1 MQYLIP
7 IASGKGGVG
16 KSILAANL
24 GIALAQQQK
33 TVILVDLDLG
43 GSNLHT
49 ILGIRNRHAGIGHF
63 IYRQAASLEELVVE
77 TQQERLFLIPGD
89 GLFAGTAN
97 LPYWRKLALMK
108 ELERLTADFVIFD
121 LGSGSTFNTL
131 DLFLVSPAGLIV
143 TTPDTTA
150 ILNAYSFLKASM
162 LRLLQR
168 SFPGKSE
175 ERRAV
180 LEFMETRV
188 EGSDMS
194 IRNVLEAIFS
204 IDPESGRRAE
214 EALESFRPRIVMNM
228 GRSAEDIKLG
238 TRLRMVARDNLKHD
252 LEFVA
257 YLPQD
262 ELTSRSPLE
271 RRPTMLTY
279 PQSQYSRAVTQ
290 CATRIIHEPIPELL
304 KLFPD
309 DEDIQ
314 ELAEGFAGR
323 SSEA

>member
-1 MQYLIP
+1 
-7 IASGKGGVG
+7 
-16 KSILAANL
+16 AA
-24 GIALAQQQK
+24 G
-33 TVILVDLDLG
+33 
-43 GSNLHT
+43 
-49 ILGIRNRHAGIGHF
+49 
-63 IYRQAASLEELVVE
+63 LEELVVE
-77 TQQERLFLIPGD
+77 TQQQRLFLIPGD

-108 ELERLTADFVIFD
+108 ELERLTADFVILD

-180 LEFMETRV
+180 LDFMETRV

-194 IRNVLEAIFS
+194 IHNVLEAIAS
-204 IDPESGRRAE
+204 IDAESGQRAE
-214 EALESFRPRIVMNM
+214 EALENFRPRIVMNM

>member
-33 TVILVDLDLG
+33 TVVLVDLDLG

-63 IYRQAASLEELVVE
+63 IYRQAAGLEELVVE
-77 TQQERLFLIPGD
+77 TPQERLFLIPGD

-108 ELERLTADFVIFD
+108 ELERLTADFVILD
-121 LGSGSTFNTL
+121 LGSGSAFNTL

-150 ILNAYSFLKASM
+150 ILNAYSFLKSSM

-180 LEFMETRV
+180 LTFMETRV

-194 IRNVLEAIFS
+194 IRNVLEAIAALS
-204 IDPESGRRAE
+204 PESGHRAE
-214 EALESFRPRIVMNM
+214 EALEGFRPRIVMNM

-271 RRPTMLTY
+271 RRPTVLAY
-279 PQSQYSRAVTQ
+279 PQSQYSRAVAQ

-323 SSEA
+323 P